1 MTAANGI
8 RSVYAAILEY
18 FDQAEAYLAG
28 HTEGPP
34 DANLLRRDHA
44 LPGGTI
50 LQADPGEDQHGPSI
64 AAQIEYPDED
74 RNPRLFDPWDVPA
87 IYLEEIAG
95 VPLRWHRTVQKRKV
109 YLRLMLTPVDRPAS
123 LGIPVAR
130 AIANSP
136 LGMATLFTRGHKD
149 IRRAAL
155 TFASAIHRP
164 HPPKFGRDD
173 AIQLACECFNSCGIA
188 DVLGVTPDA
197 FKAQLERA
205 YRIADAMHAKRYSEE
220 AD

>member
-1 MTAANGI
+1 MTTESTLRRA
-8 RSVYAAILEY
+8 YAATVEY
-18 FDQAEAYLAG
+18 TEQAEAYLAG
-28 HTEGPP
+28 TREWPP
-34 DANLLRRDHA
+34 GANLLRRDQA
-44 LPGGTI
+44 LSGGTI
-50 LQADPGEDQHGPSI
+50 LHAYPGEDQHGPFI
-64 AAQIEYPDED
+64 AAQVEYPDEERD
-74 RNPRLFDPWDVPA
+74 PRLLDPWDVPA

-95 VPLRWHRTVQKRKV
+95 LPLRWHRTVQKGKV
-109 YLRLMLTPVDRPAS
+109 YLRLMLTSADRTAS

-136 LGMATLFTRGHKD
+136 LGMATLFARGHKD

-188 DVLGVTPDA
+188 G
-197 FKAQLERA
+197 RA
-205 YRIADAMHAKRYSEE
+205 GRDLRRLQGAA
-220 AD
+220 